1 MTVPCTHAMQDDDLR
16 ELRDRREWIDALT
29 EVKGGMSRDMKIGL
43 RSEAKVCCTGLR
55 RGICDT
61 ECY

>member
-1 MTVPCTHAMQDDDLR
+1 MQDDDLR